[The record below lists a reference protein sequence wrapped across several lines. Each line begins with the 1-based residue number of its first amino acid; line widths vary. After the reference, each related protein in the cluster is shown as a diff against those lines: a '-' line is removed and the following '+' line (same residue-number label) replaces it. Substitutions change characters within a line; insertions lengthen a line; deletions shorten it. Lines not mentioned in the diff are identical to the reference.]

1 MCAGVSFV
9 PVFVSV
15 NGGFALFLRLLGFGL
30 VDKHVGPQISR
41 RRKGLWTTGTF
52 KRAFHLFALGR
63 GLLCR
68 RRGGP
73 AGQLARRV
81 PLVQPVLATVRLH
94 VLCKSKFL
102 PALQAAERLLTR
114 VQVLVLMEEAAV
126 LESLPAD
133 VAEVRA
139 RAGRVPAPVILHH
152 RVVFEDHPALRTFVR
167 FQGGVA
173 ALVVAQRHAVREG
186 LAAFL
191 AFENALLGMADHV
204 LGDGHLELEV
214 LAAQGA
220 VVRLFCCAA
229 AAVVPQGIHRVEET
243 RTFCTFE
250 GALLRWRLLL
260 WGEQQLHLLFMLIS
274 VFDQAAPVLK
284 GKATFF
290 ACKRGELVL
299 VCVKVAVEVERL
311 AAVERHPAILAQQA
325 AFFRFRH
332 RVAVLTDSHLL
343 LLDPGDITRPL

>member
-1 MCAGVSFV
+1 
-9 PVFVSV
+9 
-15 NGGFALFLRLLGFGL
+15 
-30 VDKHVGPQISR
+30 
-41 RRKGLWTTGTF
+41 
-52 KRAFHLFALGR
+52 
-63 GLLCR
+63 
-68 RRGGP
+68 
-73 AGQLARRV
+73 
-81 PLVQPVLATVRLH
+81 
-94 VLCKSKFL
+94 
-102 PALQAAERLLTR
+102 
-114 VQVLVLMEEAAV
+114 MEEAAV
-126 LESLPAD
+126 LESLPTG

-139 RAGRVPAPVILHH
+139 RAGRVLAPVVLHD

-186 LAAFL
+186 LTALL

-204 LGDGHLELEV
+204 LGNGHLELEV

-229 AAVVPQGIHRVEET
+229 AAVVPQRIHRVEET
-243 RTFCTFE
+243 LTFCTFK

-260 WGEQQLHLLFMLIS
+260 WGEEQLLLLFMLIS

-311 AAVERHPAILAQQA
+311 AAVEHHPAVLAQQA

-332 RVAVLTDSHLL
+332 RVTVLLSVLTDSRLL
-343 LLDPGDITRPL
+343 LLDPMDITPPLRRFPARALLFGA